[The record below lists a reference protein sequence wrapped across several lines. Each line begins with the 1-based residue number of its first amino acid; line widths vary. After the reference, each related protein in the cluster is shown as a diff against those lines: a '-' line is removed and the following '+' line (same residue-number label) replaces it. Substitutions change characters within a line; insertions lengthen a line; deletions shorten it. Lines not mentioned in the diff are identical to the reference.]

1 MLKFIIN
8 RIKKILEQ
16 LNTNI
21 FRTENEAK
29 KAGIIKNLLLA

>member
-16 LNTNI
+16 LNPEI
-21 FRTENEAK
+21 FRTDEAK
-29 KAGIIKNLLLA
+29 KGGIIKNLLLA